1 MMDAEIKL
9 TDKLE
14 RKLPPQLMDFLKS
27 AGKKAAE
34 RNEKAYIVGGVVRD
48 LLLGLA
54 NYDIDLT
61 VEGDAVAL
69 AHELLG
75 NTAGTITVHKQFNTA
90 KIELEGWNID
100 FATARSETYARPGA
114 LPEITPAS
122 LMEDLKRRDFTVN
135 AMAIGLSGKNY
146 GTLYDPCNGKTDLR
160 GKIIRVLHDG
170 SFIDDSTR
178 IWRGL
183 RYEQR
188 LGFQIEAHTL
198 ELLKRDIPVLDSVSG
213 ERICY
218 EIDCILKEQY
228 PERVFKRAGLLGVL
242 GKLNASIKFD
252 TPMEEWFA
260 RTRETAYPN
269 PPSPVLYWLL
279 LTYNLDIDNRER
291 LISYLKLPKRIAQA
305 LRDCHAVKERL
316 ETLAAPAIKNS
327 QIYRLLCDYSLPA
340 ITANIIATDV
350 EESRAALNLYMEKL
364 RYVKSAIKGGDI
376 MKMGVEQGPQL
387 KKMLDA
393 VLDARL
399 NGEAVN
405 REDEMA
411 IVRKM
416 LPEGK
421 D

>member
-75 NTAGTITVHKQFNTA
+75 NIAGTITVHKQFNTA

-122 LMEDLKRRDFTVN
+122 LVEDLKRRDFTIN

-146 GTLYDPCNGKTDLR
+146 GTLYDPCNGKTDLQE
-160 GKIIRVLHDG
+160 GKIRILHDG

-198 ELLKRDIPVLDSVSG
+198 ELLKRDIPMLDSVSG
-213 ERICY
+213 ERISY
-218 EIDCILKEQY
+218 EIDCIFKEQH
-228 PERVFKRAGLLGVL
+228 PERVFARAYRLGVL
-242 GKLNASIKFD
+242 NKLNALIKFD
-252 TPMEEWFA
+252 KPMEEWFA
-260 RTRETAYPN
+260 RAREMSYPN
-269 PPSPVLYWLL
+269 APSAVLYWLL

-291 LISYLKLPKRIAQA
+291 FISYLKLPKRISQA
-305 LRDCHAVKERL
+305 FRDCSAVKDRL
-316 ETLAAPAIKNS
+316 ELLSASGISNS
-327 QIYRLLCDYSLPA
+327 EIYRLLTGYSPQA
-340 ITANIIATDV
+340 ITANIIAGDV

-364 RYVKSAIKGGDI
+364 RGMKTIISGSDI
-376 MKMGVEQGPQL
+376 MQMGVEQGPQL

-399 NGEAVN
+399 NGEVIS
-405 REDEMA
+405 REDEIA
-411 IVRKM
+411 IVKKM
-416 LPEGK
+416 LKE
-421 D
+421 